1 MIPGMTTDQEAL
13 LITLTR
19 PIVLAQPMAFD
30 KGKLF
35 FRLEGLKYKCLISQ
49 SKYVLNSKTTS
60 LYKIKNI

>member
-35 FRLEGLKYKCLISQ
+35 FRLEGLLKDKFLISQ
-49 SKYVLNSKTTS
+49 PLKKAFMKN
-60 LYKIKNI
+60 KNI